1 MQQLF
6 IKGDKKNY
14 QKLVE
19 IEDIAKFE
27 SGIVHEVYSTF
38 SLAKDVE
45 WCGRLFVLD
54 MKEEEEEGIGT
65 QIHVQ
70 HISPAFVGEI
80 VKIVST
86 YDGITDTGEIITTFA
101 AYVEDRLIATG
112 KQGQKILLKSKI
124 DKIFRSIKLK

>member
-65 QIHVQ
+65 QIRVQ